1 MRHLV
6 TGGAG
11 FIGSHLIDTLLRTE
25 GDSVVCLDNF
35 QTGHQRNIAH
45 LIRDPRFELVRH
57 DVRDP
62 IVIEAD
68 QVWHLACPAS
78 PPQYQKNPIA
88 TIKTNVLGTL
98 NMLGLARRCG
108 ARFLLASTSEIYGD
122 PLVTP
127 QSETYLG
134 NVSCTGPRACYDEG
148 KRIAETL
155 VYDYKRVHGLEV
167 RVARIFNTYGPR
179 MAADDGR
186 VVTNFIRQALA
197 HEPLTVYGDGVQ
209 TRSFCFV
216 DDLVA
221 GLKALMQSSCEQPV
235 NLGNPTELSVAALA
249 ALIRDRLCP
258 GLRLDRRP
266 LPLDDPRQRRPDIS
280 RALKELGWRPQ
291 ISLEE
296 GLERTI
302 AAFEMGSADAIG
314 TSSNPLQSAVV
325 PRS

>member
-11 FIGSHLIDTLLRTE
+11 FIGSHLIDTLLRDG
-25 GDSVVCLDNF
+25 GDSVVCLDNL

-45 LIRDPRFELVRH
+45 LIRDPRFQFIRH

-62 IVIEAD
+62 IAIDVDRI
-68 QVWHLACPAS
+68 WHLACPAS

-122 PLVTP
+122 PLVSP

-155 VYDYKRVHGLEV
+155 VYDYQRVHGVEV

-186 VVTNFIRQALA
+186 VVTTFIRQALA
-197 HEPLTVYGDGVQ
+197 HQPLTIYGDGSQ

-221 GLKALMQSSCEQPV
+221 GLNALMQSSCELPV
-235 NLGNPTELSVAALA
+235 NLGNPTELTVAELA
-249 ALIRDRLCP
+249 ALIRDRLSP
-258 GLRLDRRP
+258 GLELEQRP

-280 RALKELGWRPQ
+280 RAFRELGWRPQ
-291 ISLEE
+291 IDLAE

-302 AAFEMGSADAIG
+302 AAFEVSAVDA
-314 TSSNPLQSAVV
+314 TDASFNPLAATTAAQA
-325 PRS
+325 

>member
-11 FIGSHLIDTLLRTE
+11 FIGSHLIDTLLKAE
-25 GDSVVCLDNF
+25 GNSVVCLDNF

-45 LIRDPRFELVRH
+45 LIGDPRFELIRH

-62 IVIEAD
+62 IVIDAD

-155 VYDYKRVHGLEV
+155 VYDYRRVHGLAV

-197 HEPLTVYGDGVQ
+197 REPLTVYGDGAQ

-221 GLKALMQSSCEQPV
+221 GLTALMQSSCEQPV
-235 NLGNPTELSVAALA
+235 NLGNPTELSVAELA
-249 ALIRDRLCP
+249 ALIRDRLSP
-258 GLRLDRRP
+258 GLQLDRRP

-280 RALKELGWRPQ
+280 RAGKELGWRPQ
-291 ISLEE
+291 VSLEE

-302 AAFEMGSADAIG
+302 AAFEVGSAAAIG
-314 TSSNPLQSAVV
+314 PLSSSRRSAVG